1 MLGKLWYNRPVRIQ
15 LLASVGL
22 VNLLAAVLA
31 VAVSVLNARTATR
44 VEIDS
49 SLELAERF
57 VEATLKELT
66 AQGKLDQLATELPS
80 RIRDVRHVRIMLL
93 DHKGQLA
100 VISPPAEEPEE
111 SAPPAWFAYLVG
123 APSERAVRVV
133 ASNSTTPIVV
143 VGEPADEIAEA
154 WQEFYS
160 LAIIWF
166 ILEGLILAILY
177 LVVGRILEPLSK
189 LGRAIMELEVGQ
201 YATRLKTPRMKEL
214 AAVANRFNML
224 AAALESAREEN
235 SHLYRRLIT
244 VQEEERREIASELH
258 DEAGPCLFGITA
270 NAKSIQSM
278 SEKIAD
284 PGAAQIHRRVAEVL
298 SITER
303 LRQLNRAM
311 LKKLR
316 PGSGQR
322 AGISGLIE
330 ELVAGFIRRHPGTE
344 IVYTAGELANSYGE
358 SLDLT
363 LYRAVQEGIVN
374 AIRHGK
380 AQHVDVDLGEEL
392 SEVSRKGK
400 RRSGKLSLTIRDDG
414 RGVDPSTPRGFG
426 LTAMNERVKAH
437 GGSCVIKSGR
447 GKGTTISIDI
457 PFGNAAEEP
466 RAAELVGEMT

>member
-1 MLGKLWYNRPVRIQ
+1 
-15 LLASVGL
+15 
-22 VNLLAAVLA
+22 
-31 VAVSVLNARTATR
+31 
-44 VEIDS
+44 
-49 SLELAERF
+49 
-57 VEATLKELT
+57 
-66 AQGKLDQLATELPS
+66 
-80 RIRDVRHVRIMLL
+80 
-93 DHKGQLA
+93 
-100 VISPPAEEPEE
+100 
-111 SAPPAWFAYLVG
+111 
-123 APSERAVRVV
+123 
-133 ASNSTTPIVV
+133 
-143 VGEPADEIAEA
+143 
-154 WQEFYS
+154 
-160 LAIIWF
+160 
-166 ILEGLILAILY
+166 
-177 LVVGRILEPLSK
+177 
-189 LGRAIMELEVGQ
+189 
-201 YATRLKTPRMKEL
+201 MKEL

-284 PGAAQIHRRVAEVL
+284 PGAAQIHRRVTEVL

-330 ELVAGFIRRHPGTE
+330 ELVADFIRRHPGTE
-344 IVYTAGELANSYGE
+344 IVYTEGELANSYGE

-363 LYRAVQEGIVN
+363 LYRSVQEGIVN

-380 AQHVDVDLGEEL
+380 AQHVGVDLGEEL
-392 SEVSRKGK
+392 SEISRKGQ

-414 RGVDPSTPRGFG
+414 RGIVPSTPRGFG

-437 GGSCVIKSGR
+437 GGSCVIKSER
-447 GKGTTISIDI
+447 SKGTTISIDI
-457 PFGNAAEEP
+457 PFGKAAKEP
-466 RAAELVGEMT
+466 RAAELVGGMT

>member
-1 MLGKLWYNRPVRIQ
+1 MHLPALPLQFALHRHAVPGRKLAPLNGVLVRELWQFSSVRARAFVCGFGMQTLWRGPSQAKVRFVPGKLWYNRPVRIQ

-44 VEIDS
+44 VEIDF

-66 AQGKLDQLATELPS
+66 AQGKLDQLATELPL

-100 VISPPAEEPEE
+100 VISPPVEEPEE
-111 SAPPAWFAYLVG
+111 TAPPAWFAYLVG

-224 AAALESAREEN
+224 AAALELAREEN

-270 NAKSIQSM
+270 NARSIQSM
-278 SEKIAD
+278 CREDRRSRGLSDPSARYRGAEHHRTSATAQSRDAQKI
-284 PGAAQIHRRVAEVL
+284 E
-298 SITER
+298 TR
-303 LRQLNRAM
+303 LRSSA
-311 LKKLR
+311 
-316 PGSGQR
+316 PAS
-322 AGISGLIE
+322 AG
-330 ELVAGFIRRHPGTE
+330 
-344 IVYTAGELANSYGE
+344 
-358 SLDLT
+358 
-363 LYRAVQEGIVN
+363 
-374 AIRHGK
+374 
-380 AQHVDVDLGEEL
+380 
-392 SEVSRKGK
+392 
-400 RRSGKLSLTIRDDG
+400 
-414 RGVDPSTPRGFG
+414 
-426 LTAMNERVKAH
+426 
-437 GGSCVIKSGR
+437 
-447 GKGTTISIDI
+447 
-457 PFGNAAEEP
+457 
-466 RAAELVGEMT
+466 